1 MTRPLTLGIGL
12 VCGLAA
18 QTAAAQDAD
27 QPAAD
32 QPAFEFET
40 TSVRE
45 TIEPGPNIFVNS
57 QGWGSASN
65 VLVYGAEALD
75 FKGTMSAGFQGNS
88 AVSADG
94 KTVYY
99 VSGYYSRM
107 SYGDAEHVLQIF
119 DVDRL
124 TPVEEIQLPL
134 KVAQYTADASLL
146 RLSADEK
153 FIYVQNST
161 PATSVTIVDLNTKS
175 MVQEVPT
182 PGCFGVY
189 PTLEGHSFST
199 ICSDGSFMTVALDEA
214 GQTLG
219 TTKSEMIFDPDA
231 DPIYLA
237 SDRYQGDLMFLSY
250 NGNIY
255 RAADASGT
263 VELVTTY
270 PMTEGTEGWLPGG
283 YVPITVNEANGVAF
297 VPMHEASE
305 IGTHHHGSE
314 EIWAY
319 VLETGTLLYRSPAD
333 QVTSVY
339 VTDDAEP
346 ALYTLNLRD
355 SEIAKYDVDTTAK
368 FAVKKAASHGGI
380 GFSTVL
386 ETAALQ

>member
-1 MTRPLTLGIGL
+1 MTRPLTLGVWL
-12 VCGLAA
+12 ACGLAA
-18 QTAAAQDAD
+18 QNAVAQD
-27 QPAAD
+27 AD

-40 TSVRE
+40 PSVRE
-45 TIEPGPNIFVNS
+45 TIAPGPNIFVNS
-57 QGWGSASN
+57 QGWDSASA
-65 VLVYGAEALD
+65 VRVYGTDDLD
-75 FKGTMSAGFQGNS
+75 FKGIMSAGFQGNS

-94 KTVYY
+94 KTLYY
-99 VSGYYSRM
+99 VSGYYSRL
-107 SYGDAEHVLQIF
+107 SYGDSEHVLQIF

-124 TPVEEIQLPL
+124 TPIAEIQLPL

-161 PATSVTIVDLNTKS
+161 PATSVTVVDLTAKS

-182 PGCFGVY
+182 PGCFGVF

-199 ICSDGSFMTVALDEA
+199 ICSDGSFMTIALDDA
-214 GQTLG
+214 GETLG

-250 NGNIY
+250 NGTIY
-255 RAADASGT
+255 RAADHAGT

-270 PMTEGTEGWLPGG
+270 PITEGTEGWLPGG

-297 VPMHEASE
+297 VPMHPSTE
-305 IGTHHHGSE
+305 IGTHHRGSE

-319 VLETGTLLYRSPAD
+319 DLENGTLLYRSPAD
-333 QVTSVY
+333 NATSVF
-339 VTDDAEP
+339 VTDDAQP

-355 SEIAKYDVDTTAK
+355 DEIAKYEVDTEAK
-368 FAVKKAASHGGI
+368 FAVKKAISHNGI

-386 ETAALQ
+386 ETAAQQ